1 MIHAIEM
8 GWFVLSKYYGL
19 SDATPVYA
27 AAILL
32 HPQKRACYIEKRWDK
47 DWRQPAIDAVRSLWQ
62 SNYESLS
69 TEPPP
74 AETHQKGSVREST
87 ILELLEQEMD
97 VVDRAGE
104 DRDDFDSFIT
114 AKPIRIACKPLDWWC
129 HPDQRRRFP
138 RLSRMAI
145 DILSI
150 PPMSDEAERV
160 FSGARRTISW
170 ERARLSAEMVEITE
184 CMAHWIK
191 HRLISS
197 RSSTEIGTIGRAI
210 DTVAVESI
218 KDS

>member
-74 AETHQKGSVREST
+74 AETHQKGSVREPT